1 MRKYIFYGLIL
12 VVIACGK
19 KVPSSSL
26 NAASIDIPMTA
37 DGKVDTLKLP
47 KFTFQNDTYDFGK
60 ITQGEKV
67 SYAFIF
73 KNTGYVP
80 LIISSA
86 SASCGCTVPTFPEE
100 PIAPGAEATISVVFN
115 SENKMGLQTK
125 TITIV
130 ANTVPNTKVL
140 YLRGEVLEAK

>member
-1 MRKYIFYGLIL
+1 M
-12 VVIACGK
+12 ACGK
-19 KVPSSSL
+19 KTAISSL
-26 NAASIDIPMTA
+26 NSASIDIPMTA

-67 SYAFIF
+67 SYSFNF
-73 KNTGYVP
+73 KNTGYVH

-100 PIAPGAEATISVVFN
+100 PIAPGAEAKIDVVFN

>member
-1 MRKYIFYGLIL
+1 MKKIIFYVL
-12 VVIACGK
+12 VLSVMACGK
-19 KVPSSSL
+19 KTANSSL
-26 NAASIDIPMTA
+26 NSASIDIPMTA

-67 SYAFIF
+67 SYSFNF

-86 SASCGCTVPTFPEE
+86 SASCTVPTFPEE

>member
-1 MRKYIFYGLIL
+1 MDDIRSFNFKDKKAMPVYGRAEVLHQI
-12 VVIACGK
+12 K
-19 KVPSSSL
+19 QE
-26 NAASIDIPMTA
+26 
-37 DGKVDTLKLP
+37 
-47 KFTFQNDTYDFGK
+47 F
-60 ITQGEKV
+60 
-67 SYAFIF
+67 SYIF

-100 PIAPGAEATISVVFN
+100 PIAPGAEATIAVVFN

>member
-1 MRKYIFYGLIL
+1 MKKFIFYVL
-12 VVIACGK
+12 VLSVMACGK
-19 KVPSSSL
+19 KTASSSL
-26 NAASIDIPMTA
+26 NSAAIDIPMTA

-67 SYAFIF
+67 SYSFNF

-100 PIAPGAEATISVVFN
+100 LEEAARYWMTFLVFSVFPAPDSPLYGERVV
-115 SENKMGLQTK
+115 SW
-125 TITIV
+125 
-130 ANTVPNTKVL
+130 
-140 YLRGEVLEAK
+140 